1 MFESRHF
8 DLFEDKFL
16 DKITVK
22 ALFYLKTYF
31 CFYIKMIKILLIPCI
46 NSCFM
51 ETLAIDKVVANMRI
65 PKHIAIIPDGNR
77 RWAVQHKLEKKDGY
91 QKGLDPGV
99 QVLRKAKEYGISEIT
114 YYGFTTD
121 NCKRLTEQKEAF
133 KKACV
138 DALRLIKEEGNV
150 SLLVL
155 GNAESE
161 NFPKELIQYTTRQEI
176 GNPEIKVNFLVN
188 YGWDW
193 DLSGIAHRK
202 DAYSKEISRI
212 DLVIRWG
219 NMRRLSGMLPI
230 QSVYADFYVVE
241 DLWPDFDERDFD
253 AAISWYDKQ
262 DITLGG

>member
-1 MFESRHF
+1 
-8 DLFEDKFL
+8 
-16 DKITVK
+16 V
-22 ALFYLKTYF
+22 A
-31 CFYIKMIKILLIPCI
+31 
-46 NSCFM
+46 
-51 ETLAIDKVVANMRI
+51 TLTTDKVVANMRI

-77 RWAVQHKLEKKDGY
+77 RWAVQHKMDKKDGY
-91 QKGLDPGV
+91 QNGLTPGV

-121 NCKRLTEQKEAF
+121 NCRRPKEQKDAF

-138 DALRLIKEEGNV
+138 DALQFIKDEGNV

-155 GNAESE
+155 GNIESE
-161 NFPKELIQYTTRQEI
+161 NFPKELQEYTTRKEI
-176 GNPEIKVNFLVN
+176 GKSEIKVNFLVN

-193 DLSGIAHRK
+193 DLSGIARGGG
-202 DAYSKEISRI
+202 AYSKDISRI

-241 DLWPDFDERDFD
+241 NLWPDYKDEEFDL
-253 AAISWYDKQ
+253 AIQWYDKQ
-262 DITLGG
+262 DVTLGG